1 MKNKLHID
9 SLSLRV
15 LNFLGNAKPSK
26 RQLLFVEDL
35 INTSFCDSTP
45 PAHENLTPREQSC
58 LYLTALGLSTKEIGA
73 ILKIKDS
80 TVVTYR
86 KEIIRKL
93 KCKNMVQAVF
103 NGLRI
108 GIITSVEDNAPP
120 ADSLAV
126 ESLRVTP
133 QPFSS

>member
-45 PAHENLTPREQSC
+45 PTHENLTPREQSC
-58 LYLTALGLSTKEIGA
+58 LYLAALGLSTKEISA

-108 GIITSVEDNAPP
+108 GIITSAEDNTSP
-120 ADSLAV
+120 ADSLLV
-126 ESLRVTP
+126 EPLPVTT